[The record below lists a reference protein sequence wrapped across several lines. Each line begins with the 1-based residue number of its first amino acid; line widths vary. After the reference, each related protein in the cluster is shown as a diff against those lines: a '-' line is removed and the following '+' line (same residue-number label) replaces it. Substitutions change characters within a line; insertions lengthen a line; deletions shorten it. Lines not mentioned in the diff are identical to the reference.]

1 MQRMLLAHQRSKG
14 SFNNDTLMEPDME
27 VPGPSSAHSA
37 LARSP
42 LRVATDWKDAETP
55 IEAMKQFFDGARE
68 GGKHLPP
75 LQLSLD
81 SGDNDEERDSTLI
94 SFYKESRDKS
104 QWAAPFNCRIL
115 GDAAVGVGVMRHI
128 LSSSISKLNH
138 GFKKNM
144 GNAAVTALFEGQTD
158 HLVPSLSAALLEC
171 DLFLMAGRMV
181 GHSAIHGGPTL
192 SGLSP
197 AVIDA
202 LTCGAKEMATAKLC
216 LEDCPEIDHRETIS
230 LAPKVSSTVLE
241 FMHGPV
247 ENVSSVMSCPQ
258 IHVLIYTDCTLIK
271 LLKDEWSEEESV
283 QVANLCLEWYIPGP
297 TKDTNRLLLF
307 QRLLSHSVLGRANA
321 QIKQLRKGWKE
332 TGIWP
337 LITGRPD
344 VVPHLFP
351 RQSDVELTPQEVR
364 RVARELRTTQKS
376 VQCLF
381 VQLHQTQWRLVIRGR
396 TLPRPMGGL
405 HASPD
410 LLRQLLKFWTGWEVP
425 VKSLSLQVVKSRGRH
440 HLPTA
445 STCYEFTELTVLC
458 LYNLIL

>member
-14 SFNNDTLMEPDME
+14 F
-27 VPGPSSAHSA
+27 VPYTSKNFPFQ
-37 LARSP
+37 RSHIMA
-42 LRVATDWKDAETP
+42 VCVQKDWKNAETP
-55 IEAMKQFFDGARE
+55 IEAMKQFFGGARE
-68 GGKHLPP
+68 EGKHLPP

-115 GDAAVGVGVMRHI
+115 GDTAVGVGVMRHI
-128 LSSSISKLNH
+128 LSSSISKLKH

-144 GNAAVTALFEGQTD
+144 GNAAVTALFEGETD

-171 DLFLMAGRMV
+171 DLFMMAGRMV

-230 LAPKVSSTVLE
+230 L
-241 FMHGPV
+241 
-247 ENVSSVMSCPQ
+247 
-258 IHVLIYTDCTLIK
+258 

-283 QVANLCLEWYIPGP
+283 RVANLCLEWYIPGP

-307 QRLLSHSVLGRANA
+307 QRLLSHSVLGRANG
-321 QIKQLRKGWKE
+321 QIKQLRKGLKE

-351 RQSDVELTPQEVR
+351 RQSDVELTPPSKFPTMIIEAIKWPLAKENDSDDSEDDIAPATVSAIAMFFQ
-364 RVARELRTTQKS
+364 T
-376 VQCLF
+376 F
-381 VQLHQTQWRLVIRGR
+381 VEQ
-396 TLPRPMGGL
+396 
-405 HASPD
+405 ASPD

-425 VKSLSLQVVKSRGRH
+425 VKSLSLQVVTSHGRH

-445 STCYEFTELTVLC
+445 STCYERLC
-458 LYNLIL
+458 IPDHYNSFVSLQSDLMICLRSVESGFGVI

>member
-1 MQRMLLAHQRSKG
+1 
-14 SFNNDTLMEPDME
+14 
-27 VPGPSSAHSA
+27 
-37 LARSP
+37 
-42 LRVATDWKDAETP
+42 
-55 IEAMKQFFDGARE
+55 MKQFFDGARE

-321 QIKQLRKGWKE
+321 QIKQLRKVLKE

-351 RQSDVELTPQEVR
+351 RQSDVELTPQMIIEAIKWPLAKENDSDDSEDDIAPATVSAI
-364 RVARELRTTQKS
+364 ARFFQT
-376 VQCLF
+376 F
-381 VQLHQTQWRLVIRGR
+381 VEQ
-396 TLPRPMGGL
+396 
-405 HASPD
+405 ASPD

-445 STCYEFTELTVLC
+445 STCYERLRIPDHYNSFVSLQSDLIIC
-458 LYNLIL
+458 LRSVESGFGLI